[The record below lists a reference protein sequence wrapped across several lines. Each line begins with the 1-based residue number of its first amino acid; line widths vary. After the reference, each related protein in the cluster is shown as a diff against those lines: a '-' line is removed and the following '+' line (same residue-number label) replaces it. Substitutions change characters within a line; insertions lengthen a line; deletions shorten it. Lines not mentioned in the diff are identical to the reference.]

1 MKYTPILDHF
11 KDVNSCH
18 PSDLEQIFFN
28 APGIHF
34 SYLLLST
41 VKQHFQ
47 KTGLDWV
54 FGRKDLQ
61 GFNIASASSLWELDI
76 LQLQF
81 HHSVWIPVAQCVHT
95 MAFDTYYRRVSYIKP
110 SWSNLS
116 IWQVATSKLV
126 NGWLA
131 REEKKV
137 FQAALRMVVVKDSRW
152 NVGEIFMNY
161 GRIWY
166 ENVRLIKKILFDKGV
181 RWHTYLVTT
190 ERKGRRERE
199 KKRERENE
207 GDVPWQI
214 FFCVVVVVCLGLA
227 PFLSGLLF
235 SLGEMQIWLGDLRV
249 VVVVGPGCFMVD
261 FDLPAFIFQL
271 CPYTN
276 VFLTTYAL
284 VRTEP

>member
-1 MKYTPILDHF
+1 MVTIVISFVSWLQVRPIGFVYIALRWWYYAAIKFHLAWNCNWTCAMYYIRCHWFQVQSNQHQEMKYTPILDHF

-95 MAFDTYYRRVSYIKP
+95 MAFDTYYRRVSYI
-110 SWSNLS
+110 NH
-116 IWQVATSKLV
+116 
-126 NGWLA
+126 
-131 REEKKV
+131 REV
-137 FQAALRMVVVKDSRW
+137 IYQS
-152 NVGEIFMNY
+152 
-161 GRIWY
+161 GR
-166 ENVRLIKKILFDKGV
+166 
-181 RWHTYLVTT
+181 
-190 ERKGRRERE
+190 
-199 KKRERENE
+199 
-207 GDVPWQI
+207 
-214 FFCVVVVVCLGLA
+214 
-227 PFLSGLLF
+227 
-235 SLGEMQIWLGDLRV
+235 
-249 VVVVGPGCFMVD
+249 
-261 FDLPAFIFQL
+261 
-271 CPYTN
+271 
-276 VFLTTYAL
+276 
-284 VRTEP
+284 